1 MGQALMVKDEDDD
14 DDDKDD
20 DDEDEGEE
28 WISNQAVSMQSLI
41 DSQLRVGPRW
51 NFSSCTIIDLGDDHA
66 GGYDD
71 HGDGDD

>member
-1 MGQALMVKDEDDD
+1 MMLMSRRSKGDEDRTKRWATEHAIFEDDMGQALMVKDEDDD

-41 DSQLRVGPRW
+41 DS
-51 NFSSCTIIDLGDDHA
+51 
-66 GGYDD
+66 
-71 HGDGDD
+71 